1 MTNKTRVQLSIMMFL
16 QFFVWGVWYVTMS
29 TYLGETGLGFDG
41 INIGA
46 AYSTINFGAI
56 VAPFLVGM
64 VADRFFAAEKLMA
77 VLHLVGAVLLWFVA
91 GTYEPGPFFWIL
103 LLYAICYMPTLA
115 LANAICFHQMDN
127 PGKEFP
133 NIRVLGTLGWIV
145 SGFVIGYVLPKILGG
160 SIENTALPFKIGAV
174 ISLLL
179 GIYSFYLPSTPP
191 KSTGQ
196 KVTVRDVLGLDAIEL
211 MKDRSFAIFIISS
224 LLISIPLAFY
234 YSFTNGFLNEVGME
248 NTAFKMTLGQA
259 SEVIFMVLIPFFF
272 IRLGIK
278 KMLII
283 GMLAWVVRY
292 LFFAYGN
299 NQELVFMYY
308 LGIVLHGVCYDFFF
322 VTGQIYV
329 DETAPKKIQASA
341 QGFITVVTYGLGMLI
356 GSWASGIV
364 VDHYTTTGG
373 SGETIHLWKSIWWV
387 PALMALGVTVL
398 FTLLFKEQKID
409 RQAAISK

>member
-1 MTNKTRVQLSIMMFL
+1 MTTNTKVQLSIMMFL

-29 TYLGETGLGFDG
+29 TYLGESGLGFDG

-46 AYSTINFGAI
+46 AYSTINIGAI

-64 VADRFFAAEKLMA
+64 IADRFFAAEKLMA
-77 VLHLVGAVLLWFVA
+77 GLHLVGGVLLWLVA
-91 GTYEPGPFFWIL
+91 GVAEPGPFFWVL

-133 NIRVLGTLGWIV
+133 NIRVLGTIGWIV
-145 SGFVIGYVLPKILGG
+145 SGFVIGFVLPKILGE

-174 ISLLL
+174 VSILL
-179 GIYSFYLPSTPP
+179 GLYSLVLPSTPP

-196 KVTVRDVLGLDAIEL
+196 KVTVRDVLGLDALQL

-234 YSFTNGFLNEVGME
+234 YSFTNGFLNEMGME

-272 IRLGIK
+272 VRLGVK

-283 GMLAWVVRY
+283 GMLAWVLRY
-292 LFFAYGN
+292 ILFAYGN
-299 NQELVFMYY
+299 NQDLVFMYY

-329 DETAPKKIQASA
+329 DETAPKRIQASA

-364 VDHYTTTGG
+364 VDHYTTTEGG
-373 SGETIHLWKSIWWV
+373 QTIHLWKSIWWV
-387 PALMALGVTVL
+387 PALMAAGVTVI
-398 FTLLFKEQKID
+398 FTLLFKEQNID
-409 RQAAISK
+409 RQAAVSAD